1 MLIPCTL
8 RLPQFCDASQRVSEK
23 LTIHLADNTATASE
37 PDDMAIDA
45 ADATEAQLKLDLK
58 AAKKQIG
65 AVLGKDTVRDVLK
78 QLRGRSLS
86 EQIGSLRNFGV
97 PLDLPSSHPE
107 PKKKQKKEQQKPKP
121 KKEKQKKQLQPKIEK
136 PKIVKSKIV
145 KSKIE
150 KPKVEK
156 PKAAKPKQQ
165 KAASIPE
172 PMDDTAEVQVGSHF
186 LQRRASNCL
195 WRDALQCHTSSS
207 SVLQKELP
215 PPPKKPSTCCC
226 LAISILSCQFICEVT
241 VTEVPS
247 DSSDCFSVRL
257 LLRSSYLIFC
267 SAERLKDK
275 TITLSVAVL
284 AERLGTSHPFLE
296 LHPGTI
302 PFNFTTRAQMG
313 RY

>member
-1 MLIPCTL
+1 
-8 RLPQFCDASQRVSEK
+8 
-23 LTIHLADNTATASE
+23 
-37 PDDMAIDA
+37 MAIDA

-136 PKIVKSKIV
+136 PKIVKSKI
-145 KSKIE
+145 E
-150 KPKVEK
+150 KPKIEK

-172 PMDDTAEVQVGSHF
+172 PMDDTAEVQVGSHI

-195 WRDALQCHTSSS
+195 WRDTLQCHTSSS
-207 SVLQKELP
+207 SCATGGAATAAEEAEHVLLP
-215 PPPKKPSTCCC
+215 RH
-226 LAISILSCQFICEVT
+226 QH
-241 VTEVPS
+241 
-247 DSSDCFSVRL
+247 SVL
-257 LLRSSYLIFC
+257 PVYL
-267 SAERLKDK
+267 
-275 TITLSVAVL
+275 
-284 AERLGTSHPFLE
+284 
-296 LHPGTI
+296 
-302 PFNFTTRAQMG
+302 
-313 RY
+313 